1 MHHDAPGDLVA
12 LRYHGDPA
20 VSGQLDPTNGSMV
33 WTTEGDPDLEPSGEF
48 AVVDGVVV
56 MHYDHDD
63 RSWLRLG
70 GRLVPWQDAGLSLEE
85 GLSARE
91 LVVELEG
98 ETIRPARRR
107 RPGRG
112 VVRGPLG
119 RGLRRLILDAS
130 VARLRLGFAFVG
142 SLLG

>member
-1 MHHDAPGDLVA
+1 MEDHVDHGAPGDLVA

-20 VSGQLDPTNGSMV
+20 VSGQLDPSNGSMV

-91 LVVELEG
+91 LVVEFEG
-98 ETIRPARRR
+98 ETIR
-107 RPGRG
+107 
-112 VVRGPLG
+112 
-119 RGLRRLILDAS
+119 LRADGDPVAVS
-130 VARLRLGFAFVG
+130 FAARLAAA
-142 SLLG
+142 SAA

>member
-1 MHHDAPGDLVA
+1 MEDHVDHGAPGDLVA

-20 VSGQLDPTNGSMV
+20 VSGQLDPSNGSMV

-85 GLSARE
+85 GLSAQRARRR
-91 LVVELEG
+91 VRG
-98 ETIRPARRR
+98 RDDPAPRRR

-112 VVRGPLG
+112 VVRGPVG
-119 RGLRRLILDAS
+119 RGFRRVS
-130 VARLRLGFAFVG
+130 GVPTSSVG